1 MKPLGIV
8 LAGLGVRGRHW
19 AEVLARSTRTEI
31 LAYVDPNPAAVERA
45 AASYGARPAFD
56 SVEAALAALPEVGGL
71 VLANPPIGREAQV
84 RAATERGIPML
95 IEKPLALSLEEA
107 AALVEI
113 AETADVPL
121 MVGLNFRYLGVTK
134 AAMALLAE
142 GTVGQAEF
150 ARFTYERYRDGN
162 RPDLNKYP
170 LTMDQ
175 PMLWE
180 QSIHHFDLMRYVYGS
195 DPVTVQCQT
204 WNPSWSMYESDAN
217 VAALFTFENGLVVNY
232 QGTWQS
238 GWAEPQF
245 EWRTDCNGGV
255 ISQKHQ
261 FGDLFYAQKNDPTLT
276 PVILPPHEQWITETQ
291 GLLDAFVDTVVD
303 AQPLQCSGRDHLTS
317 LAMVQACILSSRE
330 LRCVTIDSVLPQK
343 SSDFEAGD

>member
-19 AEVLARSTRTEI
+19 AEVLTRSPRTEI

-45 AASYGARPAFD
+45 AALYGERPAYT
-56 SVEAALAALPEVGGL
+56 SVEEALAATPDVGGL
-71 VLANPPIGREAQV
+71 VLANPPIGRAAQV
-84 RAATERGIPML
+84 RATAERGIPML
-95 IEKPLALSLEEA
+95 IEKPLALSLDEA
-107 AALVEI
+107 AELVGI
-113 AETADVPL
+113 AEAANVPL
-121 MVGLNFRYLGVTK
+121 MVGLNFRFLGVTK

-142 GTVGQAEF
+142 GTVGQAAF
-150 ARFTYERYRDGN
+150 GRFTYERYRDGN

-180 QSIHHFDLMRYVYGS
+180 QSIHHFDLMRYIYGS
-195 DPVTVQCQT
+195 EPVTVQCQT
-204 WNPSWSMYESDAN
+204 WNPPWSMYESDAN
-217 VAALFTFENGLVVNY
+217 VAALFTFANGMVVNY

-238 GWAEPQF
+238 GWAEPHF
-245 EWRTDCNGGV
+245 EWRTDCTSGV

-261 FGDLFYAQKNDPTLT
+261 FGDLFYARKNDVQQT
-276 PVILPPHEQWITETQ
+276 PVELPPHEQWITETQ

-303 AQPLQCSGRDHLTS
+303 AQPLQCSGSDHLIS
-317 LAMVQACILSSRE
+317 LAMVQGCILSSRE
-330 LRCVTIDSVLPQK
+330 ARCVSIDSVLPQK
-343 SSDFEAGD
+343 SSDFYQRE